1 MNANEILKKHE
12 DANEMHFHEVD
23 REWIIEAM
31 EEYAALRQPVL
42 AVRCYPTDDEI
53 IKMVDDFTKDL
64 NVSNTTKRATQF
76 GYQEGLY
83 KMIEIWKQSNN
94 DR

>member
-31 EEYAALRQPVL
+31 EEYAALRQTLVSSSFL
-42 AVRCYPTDDEI
+42 SESDHNCMMYLDKQRTC
-53 IKMVDDFTKDL
+53 MVC
-64 NVSNTTKRATQF
+64 
-76 GYQEGLY
+76 G
-83 KMIEIWKQSNN
+83 KQNCL
-94 DR
+94 